1 VGGRRRSGNGA
12 NGPCGVGAKETIDDT
27 SGSFD
32 GHNGLDLFFGCMPA
46 LSGSKSANDQ
56 AVSSQAVTLN
66 VPGMSRDLNLTQ
78 LQAQWVVS
86 AYSLAYACGLL
97 FSGRIADVYGRKLC
111 YLIGMGIFVLF
122 NIISGVMRVSSTD
135 VQRILTG

>member
-1 VGGRRRSGNGA
+1 MS
-12 NGPCGVGAKETIDDT
+12 
-27 SGSFD
+27 
-32 GHNGLDLFFGCMPA
+32 A

>member
-1 VGGRRRSGNGA
+1 M
-12 NGPCGVGAKETIDDT
+12 K
-27 SGSFD
+27 
-32 GHNGLDLFFGCMPA
+32 
-46 LSGSKSANDQ
+46 

-111 YLIGMGIFVLF
+111 FLIGMGVFVVF
-122 NIISGVMRVSSTD
+122 SIISGVMRVSPSKWKRLTD
-135 VQRILTG
+135 RRTSRFVSFVPSPGWVWLLLDLLDSELLEHMSFMNQYERSFSPLLVWVGP